1 MAFKPGAFALGF
13 LERKEEYQSER
24 REEIS
29 DLLKISFADA
39 LDRARVNRKER
50 KAKKEALSSI
60 GSSLTSLGL
69 SDAQAA
75 SILAMGPDGAK
86 TELARLQDAAG
97 KGFDVT
103 TAVTAAGDAN
113 ITISDAIAQLLG
125 ETQAVDQADRVIE
138 TGGGMFEPDA
148 KFQQSVIQE
157 LAKAYG
163 EDVDTV
169 YAEAAGY
176 TTGDMLKAGKI
187 DYQALGAV
195 RTPEEELQKKVLQK
209 QLEKYD
215 ADIREI
221 DAKINQFDFS
231 DANSRGS
238 FRKKVTGILTP
249 LMTGAMFDKNNN
261 QLQPELSYTEVEN
274 YKTGSETA
282 KMDQALQAR
291 VEQVTSDI
299 VNDLASGR
307 FETFEEAL
315 EFYTKEDRLITVYD
329 PETNTAS
336 ARTAPATAQDE
347 QEEQV
352 PSVIQPGDSVTGSFS
367 IFTAPSKAITI
378 SGGVNSRGRSLPD
391 IQRDMTDDEY
401 SAVINF
407 LKNEQDISKLTR
419 PQFEARLRDYLR
431 SKGLAG
437 PDISGIVTIISAET
451 PDSALK

>member
-163 EDVDTV
+163 EDPDRLF
-169 YAEAAGY
+169 AEARGY
-176 TTGDMLKAGKI
+176 TTGDLLKPGVIDYKAIGEAKSDIEQLDYEIKQEQKNKLKAEILELGGI
-187 DYQALGAV
+187 DWTKERGRSSML
-195 RTPEEELQKKVLQK
+195 R
-209 QLEKYD
+209 
-215 ADIREI
+215 
-221 DAKINQFDFS
+221 QFKATFS
-231 DANSRGS
+231 PYVA
-238 FRKKVTGILTP
+238 GILKT
-249 LMTGAMFDKNNN
+249 
-261 QLQPELSYTEVEN
+261 ELSYTDQYGYNQGEKLNDLQLKAQGVVDRLSADALDALERNNGDLNEVNKTFINNIESRIQN
-274 YKTGSETA
+274 YVVGDTKGLSDKGEKDNNVVTTSTGAEIDLTKIPKMNYVISTGIA
-282 KMDQALQAR
+282 KIFGGRAG
-291 VEQVTSDI
+291 EEKQVTD
-299 VNDLASGR
+299 
-307 FETFEEAL
+307 EEHNHVLDFIRQPTVADMEYQVEFQNSLQKYL
-315 EFYTKEDRLITVYD
+315 EKQGVANSYLI
-329 PETNTAS
+329 
-336 ARTAPATAQDE
+336 AQKYADE
-347 QEEQV
+347 IYE
-352 PSVIQPGDSVTGSFS
+352 
-367 IFTAPSKAITI
+367 
-378 SGGVNSRGRSLPD
+378 
-391 IQRDMTDDEY
+391 
-401 SAVINF
+401 
-407 LKNEQDISKLTR
+407 
-419 PQFEARLRDYLR
+419 
-431 SKGLAG
+431 
-437 PDISGIVTIISAET
+437 
-451 PDSALK
+451 